1 MAIRNIIVVP
11 VLKAPDWPDHGT
23 VLSRPLFTGVE
34 AGGRVSTQVPWV
46 SFVRFRGNTAE
57 PVETCDLTNSLEAI
71 EAEALANIRTWARV
85 WKRSEFEVSGRK
97 IPMLTCVFPGQ
108 AAEKILDRDFML
120 EAAATLGVTSLCVAI
135 PKTESIMA
143 IALDNPLEALAR
155 FAGVAA
161 RAHAG
166 AEFSALTPALF
177 TVTDGRLSAM
187 VDWIPEDVREDQ
199 ELPQVRGFIL
209 TSEETGRK
217 TQGLTVMADRMTA
230 LESALQQAL
239 SQVIEQKL
247 WTPEY
252 EPMVLIGVVR
262 AFMPNLTE
270 DKLARLKARL
280 VRFMKTHPIQ
290 SPTGRPYEIDLTLED

>member
-1 MAIRNIIVVP
+1 MAIRKTVVVP
-11 VLKAPDWPDHGT
+11 VLHAPDWPDHGT
-23 VLSRPLFTGVE
+23 VLSRLLFTGVE
-34 AGGRVSTQVPWV
+34 AGGRVSAQVPWV

-57 PVETCDLTNSLEAI
+57 PLEARDLTSSLETI
-71 EAEALANIRTWARV
+71 EAEALAVLRTWTRAWRS
-85 WKRSEFEVSGRK
+85 SEFEVSGRK
-97 IPMLTCVFPGQ
+97 IPMLTCVYPGQ

-120 EAAATLGVTSLCVAI
+120 EAARTLGVTSLCVAI

-143 IALDNPLEALAR
+143 IALDHPVEALAR

-177 TVTDGRLSAM
+177 TVTDGRISGM
-187 VDWIPEDVREDQ
+187 VDWIPEDIREEL

-217 TQGLTVMADRMTA
+217 TQGLTVLADRMTS

-247 WTPEY
+247 WTAEY
-252 EPMVLIGVVR
+252 EPTVLIGVVR

-270 DKLARLKARL
+270 DKLARLKPRL

-290 SPTGRPYEIDLTLED
+290 SPTGRPYDIDLTLED